1 MLQKKVYP
9 CEYRDNWEKFNERS
23 LPYTHLN
30 MEDATDSDYAS
41 AKRVCKDFEIKHLGD
56 YHYLYVE
63 SNALLLAD
71 VFENFRNICLKRYE
85 LDPAK
90 ILLAPGL
97 AWQASTKKTKIKLNL
112 LTDIDMLLI
121 IEKGIR
127 RRICHSI
134 YQHAKANNKNFKNYN
149 KNKDLSYI

>member
-1 MLQKKVYP
+1 MCCNKIFHHQFDERLKKRFFNTYKFANSDKNEFILLLQKRVYA
-9 CEYRDNWEKFNERS
+9 YQYMDNWEKFNKTS

-30 MEDATDSDYAS
+30 MEDAIDSDYAS
-41 AKRVCKDFEIKHLGD
+41 AKRVCKQFEMKHLGD

-90 ILLAPGL
+90 ILSAPGL
-97 AWQASTKKTKIKLNL
+97 A
-112 LTDIDMLLI
+112 
-121 IEKGIR
+121 
-127 RRICHSI
+127 
-134 YQHAKANNKNFKNYN
+134 
-149 KNKDLSYI
+149 